1 MGETTGQIEGHIRNT
16 RADLSANLSELEQKV
31 KSATNWRHHFENN
44 SGAFLAAAVGG
55 GLLLSLIGSQRHRS
69 LRASSAV
76 PETARTSSSA
86 GSSAGTSGHGPLNE
100 TIAEIKGALI
110 GVAATQAKGFI
121 SKLVPGFEEQLV
133 RSGTAPSA
141 GAPR

>member
-16 RADLSANLSELEQKV
+16 REDLSANLSELEQKV

-55 GLLLSLIGSQRHRS
+55 GLLLSLIGSKRHRS
-69 LRASSAV
+69 MRASSGV
-76 PETARTSSSA
+76 PETAHTGESTA
-86 GSSAGTSGHGPLNE
+86 TSGPGPINE

-110 GVAATQAKGFI
+110 GVAATRAKSFI
-121 SKLVPGFEEQLV
+121 SKLVPGFQEQLG
-133 RSGTAPSA
+133 RSGTTPSA
-141 GAPR
+141 GTSR